1 MPKLVVLD
9 PGHGGRDPGAV
20 SHGLKEKE
28 LTLEICQRAR
38 AALERDFDVD
48 VAMTRLDNDTDV
60 SLADRAKFANT
71 RSATAFVS
79 VHINSAAPA
88 SARGFE
94 TYRHTGAGTGSAA
107 GRLQSIAHAEVLESM
122 RPRGVVDRR
131 EKSANFA
138 VLRLA
143 RMPALL
149 TENLF
154 VSNRDDAAL
163 LRDDAFLSAVGES
176 HARGI
181 ARALGLAARSA
192 EDVHRVTAD
201 GVGVGSFADDEN
213 VGRAVVKAIR
223 GGAAKVVVER
233 VADV

>member
-1 MPKLVVLD
+1 
-9 PGHGGRDPGAV
+9 
-20 SHGLKEKE
+20 
-28 LTLEICQRAR
+28 
-38 AALERDFDVD
+38 
-48 VAMTRLDNDTDV
+48 
-60 SLADRAKFANT
+60 
-71 RSATAFVS
+71 
-79 VHINSAAPA
+79 
-88 SARGFE
+88 
-94 TYRHTGAGTGSAA
+94 
-107 GRLQSIAHAEVLESM
+107 M

-223 GGAAKVVVER
+223 GGAAKVVVEK